1 MVTKEQLQQAE
12 EKFHAAEKAFN
23 DNPCSKTATTV
34 SNLRQELKA
43 LKAQY
48 YKENERQF
56 ARQLANDI
64 QQIFDYAYGRADTLP
79 TGIYK

>member
-12 EKFHAAEKAFN
+12 EKFNAAEKAFN
-23 DNPCSKTATTV
+23 NNPCSKAATTV

-64 QQIFDYAYGRADTLP
+64 RQIVDYASGNAATLP
-79 TGIYK
+79 TVF